1 MAAVCWTGARTAA
14 NLTLEATLLRAGEG
28 LVVVV
33 TGGDRPHVGS
43 VSLAE
48 PRESLRGGETSAT
61 VSTLNRMGHKDDA
74 IGNLFADVLARRTGL
89 PCVATCG
96 VHVDGLDASGIE
108 QVLTLAQALLG
119 DLLAAL
125 DGDKEESDGHSADL

>member
-1 MAAVCWTGARTAA
+1 MAHTQWTAKRVAGS
-14 NLTLEATLLRAGEG
+14 LTLEATLLRAGDG

-48 PRESLRGGETSAT
+48 PRESLRGGEVSAT

-74 IGNLFADVLARRTGL
+74 IGNLYADTLARRTGW

-96 VHVDGLDASGIE
+96 VHVDGLGAEGIE
-108 QVLTLAQALLG
+108 QVLALAQDLLG

-125 DGDKEESDGHSADL
+125 DGDKEGADGQSADL